1 MTPSQSVPF
10 TEEPS
15 TSRRNRIVW
24 IALATIAV
32 VVACVSFSFSETV
45 RPAKTTFYKPAVK
58 TSLEFNM
65 ICILVCNS
73 YIVASQ
79 ARQLLNGTSRRGGS
93 CRTPTQWISRSQ
105 IGWYYIF
112 LWKCLHR
119 PKAFCSNLRRMSWG
133 LFHSHHDT
141 WNSLLWIHLFVE
153 KQAVWTAIGCCI
165 WWKSTRNCDTWAD
178 RP

>member
-1 MTPSQSVPF
+1 MSHVFLMITACFFRELRIQKKNKKNSHLDNDTTMIPSQSVPF

-65 ICILVCNS
+65 ICVLVCNS

-93 CRTPTQWISRSQ
+93 CRTPTQ
-105 IGWYYIF
+105 
-112 LWKCLHR
+112 
-119 PKAFCSNLRRMSWG
+119 
-133 LFHSHHDT
+133 
-141 WNSLLWIHLFVE
+141 
-153 KQAVWTAIGCCI
+153 
-165 WWKSTRNCDTWAD
+165 
-178 RP
+178 